1 MTPRGTDFLM
11 PEVAALVAR
20 PVAAVGSVGVA
31 AGGFRPVCRVFAGQ
45 PGQVV
50 QARRFVRRVLAA
62 GVLADGRATGVLADG
77 RATGVLTDGR
87 ATGVLADG
95 LAADAVLLTSE
106 LAANA
111 IQHTASGQGGTF
123 AVTICPR
130 PPAIRICVTDG
141 GAPDGPSI
149 TSPASLAA
157 SGRGLAIVDTLAS
170 RWGHHAGPGGR
181 TVWFELSTEE

>member
-11 PEVAALVAR
+11 PEVAALVAS
-20 PVAAVGSVGVA
+20 PVAAGPLVAPPVAAQAPATAA

-62 GVLADGRATGVLADG
+62 GVLAEGLATGVFGDG
-77 RATGVLTDGR
+77 LATGVR
-87 ATGVLADG
+87 RDG

-111 IQHTASGQGGTF
+111 VQHTASGQGGTF

-141 GAPDGPSI
+141 GAPTGPSI
-149 TSPASLAA
+149 TSPGSQAA
-157 SGRGLAIVDTLAS
+157 SGRGLAIVNTLAG

-181 TVWFELSTEE
+181 TVWFEL

>member
-11 PEVAALVAR
+11 PEVAALVAP
-20 PVAAVGSVGVA
+20 PVAAVGSVGGA
-31 AGGFRPVCRVFAGQ
+31 AGGLRPVCRVFAGQ

-50 QARRFVRRVLAA
+50 QARRFVRRVLA
-62 GVLADGRATGVLADG
+62 TGVLAEG
-77 RATGVLTDGR
+77 VAAGVLT
-87 ATGVLADG
+87 DG

-141 GAPDGPSI
+141 GAPAGPSI

>member
-1 MTPRGTDFLM
+1 MTPRGTDFLT
-11 PEVAALVAR
+11 PEVAALAA
-20 PVAAVGSVGVA
+20 PQVAAVGSVSVA

-62 GVLADGRATGVLADG
+62 GILADGRT
-77 RATGVLTDGR
+77 
-87 ATGVLADG
+87 TGVLADG

>member
-11 PEVAALVAR
+11 PEVAALVAP

-62 GVLADGRATGVLADG
+62 GVLRDGRAAGVLSDG
-77 RATGVLTDGR
+77 QATGVLT
-87 ATGVLADG
+87 DG

-141 GAPDGPSI
+141 GAPAGPSI
-149 TSPASLAA
+149 TSPVSLAA